1 MPLIKIAP
9 VYKTINPMEVPVKKS
24 ITRTINADSG
34 ESALDLEEQIRCRA
48 YELYERRERE
58 DGHEVEDWL
67 QAEAEIAREKT
78 KPLEVEPV
86 KSNRIPPVTKT
97 GKSKTKQL
105 KQVEII
111 GAIED
116 GGGGKW
122 PLRLSMSPSK
132 NG

>member
-1 MPLIKIAP
+1 VEACSMPLIKIAP

-67 QAEAEIAREKT
+67 QAEAEIAREKQSRSKSSRSNQIVYRRSQ
-78 KPLEVEPV
+78 KPEKAKPNSLS
-86 KSNRIPPVTKT
+86 KSR
-97 GKSKTKQL
+97 SSAQL
-105 KQVEII
+105 KMEEA
-111 GAIED
+111 G
-116 GGGGKW
+116 
-122 PLRLSMSPSK
+122 
-132 NG
+132 NGH

>member
-67 QAEAEIAREKT
+67 QAEAEIAREKN
-78 KPLEVEPV
+78 KAARSRAGLI
-86 KSNRIPPVTKT
+86 KSYTAGHKNRK
-97 GKSKTKQL
+97 KQN
-105 KQVEII
+105 QT
-111 GAIED
+111 A
-116 GGGGKW
+116 
-122 PLRLSMSPSK
+122 
-132 NG
+132 

>member
-9 VYKTINPMEVPVKKS
+9 VYKTINPMEVSVKKS

-86 KSNRIPPVTKT
+86 TKT
-97 GKSKTKQL
+97 GKSKTKHL

-111 GAIED
+111 GA
-116 GGGGKW
+116 
-122 PLRLSMSPSK
+122 
-132 NG
+132 N